1 LRLKEERAMLVY
13 QGFERE
19 KIEAL
24 NVGDFFVDSTI
35 VSMKKKDSVIMI
47 VTESGSVY
55 TAHIKSRTT
64 CNVFKKNPHWT
75 PGTKRWKQRTEDR

>member
-1 LRLKEERAMLVY
+1 MLVY
-13 QGFERE
+13 LGFERE

-24 NVGDFFVDSTI
+24 KAGDFFVDSPI
-35 VSMKKKDSVIMI
+35 VSLKRKERVIKI
-47 VTESGSVY
+47 VTESGSVF

-75 PGTKRWKQRTEDR
+75 PGTKRWKQRTDDG